1 MPLLNV
7 ALVPAPAQ
15 TVVRL
20 TGEVDLSSS
29 ALLADA
35 LVQAGRLDTESV
47 VVDVAGV
54 RFWDCSGLHALADFT
69 AELARAG
76 RRCRIV
82 GATPA
87 TRRLIVL
94 ADFAP
99 ALVLDGPVHLP
110 AVTPGATASRPE
122 RTAGSNRRRPPVP
135 EHPAPARRRVEV
147 STARARGVVPAL
159 RRWC

>member
-20 TGEVDLSSS
+20 TGEVDLST
-29 ALLADA
+29 AGLLADA
-35 LVQAGRLDTESV
+35 LEQACRLETESV
-47 VVDVAGV
+47 VVDVARV
-54 RFWDCSGLHALADFT
+54 RFWDCSGLHVLADVT

-87 TRRLIVL
+87 TRRLVVL
-94 ADFAP
+94 ADFATV
-99 ALVLDGPVHLP
+99 LVLDGPVHLP
-110 AVTPGATASRPE
+110 AVSPGAGAPRPE
-122 RTAGSNRRRPPVP
+122 RPAGSDRRRLRTS
-135 EHPAPARRRVEV
+135 ERRAPARRRAEMPA
-147 STARARGVVPAL
+147 ARPRGVVPAL

>member
-7 ALVPAPAQ
+7 ALVPAPGQ

-20 TGEVDLSSS
+20 IGEVDLSS
-29 ALLADA
+29 AGLLADA
-35 LVQAGRLDTESV
+35 LDQAGRLETESV
-47 VVDVAGV
+47 VVDVAQV
-54 RFWDCSGLHALADFT
+54 RFWDCSGLHALAHFT
-69 AELARAG
+69 ADLARAG

-94 ADFAP
+94 ADVAP

-110 AVTPGATASRPE
+110 AVTPGASAPRAE
-122 RTAGSNRRRPPVP
+122 RTGDRRRPPVP
-135 EHPAPARRRVEV
+135 EHPAPARRREDLT
-147 STARARGVVPAL
+147 TARSRGVMPVL
-159 RRWC
+159 RRWR

>member
-7 ALVPAPAQ
+7 ALVPAHTQ
-15 TVVRL
+15 VVVRL
-20 TGEVDLSSS
+20 TGEVDLSTSDQ
-29 ALLADA
+29 LADA
-35 LVQAGRLDTESV
+35 LGQAGRLETGSV
-47 VVDVAGV
+47 VVDVARV

-110 AVTPGATASRPE
+110 AVTPGATAPRPE
-122 RTAGSNRRRPPVP
+122 PTPRRERRRPRVP

-147 STARARGVVPAL
+147 STARARGAVPAL

>member
-7 ALVPAPAQ
+7 ALVPAPDQ

-20 TGEVDLSSS
+20 TGEVDMSS
-29 ALLADA
+29 AGLLEDA
-35 LVQAGRLDTESV
+35 LLQAGRLESSSV

-54 RFWDCSGLHALADFT
+54 RFWDCSGLHALAEFT
-69 AELARAG
+69 ADLARGG
-76 RRCRIV
+76 RRCRVV
-82 GATPA
+82 GANPA

-110 AVTPGATASRPE
+110 AVTPGATVQRPG
-122 RTAGSNRRRPPVP
+122 RTGDRRRPPVP
-135 EHPAPARRRVEV
+135 EHPAPAGRRVEP
-147 STARARGVVPAL
+147 STVRPRGLVPAL
-159 RRWC
+159 RRWR

>member
-7 ALVPAPAQ
+7 ALVPAHTQ
-15 TVVRL
+15 IVVRL
-20 TGEVDLSSS
+20 TGEVDLSTSDQ
-29 ALLADA
+29 LADA
-35 LVQAGRLDTESV
+35 LGQAGRLETESV
-47 VVDVAGV
+47 VVDVARV

-69 AELARAG
+69 ADLARAG

-82 GATPA
+82 GATAA
-87 TRRLIVL
+87 TRRLIAL

-110 AVTPGATASRPE
+110 EVSTGATPRPE
-122 RTAGSNRRRPPVP
+122 RPAGDRRRPRVP
-135 EHPAPARRRVEV
+135 ERRAPARRRAEV
-147 STARARGVVPAL
+147 STARSRGAVPAL

>member
-20 TGEVDLSSS
+20 TGEVDLST
-29 ALLADA
+29 AAQLADA
-35 LVQAGRLDTESV
+35 LAQAGRLETASV
-47 VVDVAGV
+47 VVDVARV

-110 AVTPGATASRPE
+110 AVTTGPTVPRPE
-122 RTAGSNRRRPPVP
+122 RSAAERRRPPVP
-135 EHPAPARRRVEV
+135 QHPAPAGRRAEP
-147 STARARGVVPAL
+147 STARLRGVVPAL
-159 RRWC
+159 RRWR

>member
-1 MPLLNV
+1 VPLLNV
-7 ALVPAPAQ
+7 ALVPGPGQ

-20 TGEVDLSSS
+20 TGEVDLSTTG
-29 ALLADA
+29 LLADA
-35 LVQAGRLDTESV
+35 LGQAGRLDTESV
-47 VVDVAGV
+47 VVDVARV

-69 AELARAG
+69 AELGRAG

-110 AVTPGATASRPE
+110 AVTPGATAPRPE
-122 RTAGSNRRRPPVP
+122 AARTDRRRSPVQR
-135 EHPAPARRRVEV
+135 HPVPARRRADP
-147 STARARGVVPAL
+147 SAARTRGVVVPAV
-159 RRWC
+159 RRWA

>member
-7 ALVPAPAQ
+7 ALVPAPDQ

-20 TGEVDLSSS
+20 TGEVDLSS
-29 ALLADA
+29 AGLLEDA
-35 LVQAGRLDTESV
+35 LAQAGRLETSSV

-54 RFWDCSGLHALADFT
+54 RFWDCSGLHALAGFT
-69 AELARAG
+69 AELDRAG

-110 AVTPGATASRPE
+110 AVTPGAAAPRPA
-122 RTAGSNRRRPPVP
+122 RTGDRRRPPVP
-135 EHPAPARRRVEV
+135 AHPEPAGRRGEP
-147 STARARGVVPAL
+147 STVRARGPVPAL
-159 RRWC
+159 RRWR

>member
-1 MPLLNV
+1 MLPLLNV
-7 ALVPAPAQ
+7 ALVPAPDQ

-20 TGEVDLSSS
+20 TGEVDLSS
-29 ALLADA
+29 AGLLADA
-35 LVQAGRLDTESV
+35 LRQAGRLETESV
-47 VVDVAGV
+47 VVDVAQV

-110 AVTPGATASRPE
+110 AVTPGATAPRAE
-122 RTAGSNRRRPPVP
+122 RTTDRRRPPVP
-135 EHPAPARRRVEV
+135 GHPAPARRRDEV
-147 STARARGVVPAL
+147 STARARSVVPVL
-159 RRWC
+159 RRWR